1 MKSIQRIIA
10 IVALG
15 GAALTAAS
23 PALAL
28 DREECRGGYR
38 IMLMTETECTTYLQ
52 QLKDVRARSDRLA
65 ELDLQEWHTALLIQR
80 AEACPCRAGEPVTLF
95 HRTAEIP
102 QKGRIQSY

>member
-15 GAALTAAS
+15 GAALSAGT

-28 DREECRGGYR
+28 DTEECRGGYR
-38 IMLMTETECTTYLQ
+38 IMLMTETECTSYLQ

-80 AEACPCRAGEPVTLF
+80 AEACPCRAGKPVTLF

>member
-10 IVALG
+10 IVTLG
-15 GAALTAAS
+15 GAALTAAT

-38 IMLMTETECTTYLQ
+38 IMLMTETECTTYLK

-102 QKGRIQSY
+102 QKRKIQMY

>member
-1 MKSIQRIIA
+1 MKAIQRIIA
-10 IVALG
+10 IAALG
-15 GAALTAAS
+15 GAALTTGT

-38 IMLMTETECTTYLQ
+38 IMLMTETECNAYLQ

-65 ELDLQEWHTALLIQR
+65 ELDLQEWHTSLLIQR
-80 AEACPCRAGEPVTLF
+80 AEACPCRAGAPVTLF

-102 QKGRIQSY
+102 QKRKIQSY